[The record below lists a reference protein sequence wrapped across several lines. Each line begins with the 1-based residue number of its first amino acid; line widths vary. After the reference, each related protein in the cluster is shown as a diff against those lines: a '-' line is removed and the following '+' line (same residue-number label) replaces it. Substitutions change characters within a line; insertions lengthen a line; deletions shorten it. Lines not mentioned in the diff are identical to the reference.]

1 MAGQSSLSHRSP
13 CPCHRHQVL
22 SLTYLFNNN
31 NNNNLNSEFAPPPG
45 VIVDSFGL
53 PLHRSPSPA
62 LTPPSPGSPSLS
74 TLGFSV
80 SGEAP
85 SGLENGKI
93 NTQPH
98 CFNLILF
105 SLVPRLT
112 YRPLRLVS
120 QGTPTAGRILDL
132 DLGSRSSVVSRL
144 SGPGQ
149 VGEI

>member
-1 MAGQSSLSHRSP
+1 MAGLSSLSHRSP

-22 SLTYLFNNN
+22 TLTYLFNNN

-45 VIVDSFGL
+45 VLVDSFGL

-62 LTPPSPGSPSLS
+62 LTPPS

-98 CFNLILF
+98 CFNLIFF

-120 QGTPTAGRILDL
+120 QGTPSILDL

-149 VGEI
+149 VG